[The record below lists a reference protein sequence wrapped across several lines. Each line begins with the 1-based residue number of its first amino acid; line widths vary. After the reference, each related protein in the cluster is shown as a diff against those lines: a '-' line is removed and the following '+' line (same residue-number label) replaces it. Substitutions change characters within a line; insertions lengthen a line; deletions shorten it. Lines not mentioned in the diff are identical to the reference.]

1 MRVDDIHQRNGSLVA
16 DRYRLLRIIG
26 EGGMGAVFEAEDLVA
41 GGLQVAVKL
50 IKPEFITLPP
60 NLNGWLVSIA
70 SMM

>member
-41 GGLQVAVKL
+41 GGLHVAVKL
-50 IKPEFITLPP
+50 IKPEFITLEREK
-60 NLNGWLVSIA
+60 
-70 SMM
+70 SMIR